1 MKKFL
6 MMIATVAFV
15 ACAPVTDSYDGEISS
30 VVEDA
35 VVERV
40 NWIGEVVGGII
51 VEEIEKGGMVK
62 DVLDLLDKMICE

>member
-1 MKKFL
+1 
-6 MMIATVAFV
+6 MIITITAFV
-15 ACAPVTDSYDGEISS
+15 ACAPVTDSYDGKIPS

-51 VEEIEKGGMVK
+51 VEEIEKDGMVK

>member
-6 MMIATVAFV
+6 IMVATVALV
-15 ACAPVTDSYDGEISS
+15 ACAPVTDSYDGKIPS

-40 NWIGEVVGGII
+40 NWIGEIVGGII
-51 VEEIEKGGMVK
+51 VEEIEKDGMVK
-62 DVLDLLDKMICE
+62 EVLDLDYEMMF

>member
-1 MKKFL
+1 MV
-6 MMIATVAFV
+6 ATVALV
-15 ACAPVTDSYDGEISS
+15 ACAPVTDSCDGKIPS

-62 DVLDLLDKMICE
+62 DVLDLLDKMMF

>member
-1 MKKFL
+1 
-6 MMIATVAFV
+6 MMIATVAIV
-15 ACAPVTDSYDGEISS
+15 ACTPITDSYDGKIPS

-62 DVLDLLDKMICE
+62 DVLDLLDKMMF

>member
-6 MMIATVAFV
+6 IMVATVALV

-51 VEEIEKGGMVK
+51 VEEIEKDGMVK
-62 DVLDLLDKMICE
+62 EVLDLLDKMMF

>member
-1 MKKFL
+1 

-15 ACAPVTDSYDGEISS
+15 ACTPITDSYDGKIPS

-51 VEEIEKGGMVK
+51 VEEIEKDGMVK
-62 DVLDLLDKMICE
+62 EVLDLVDEMMF

>member
-1 MKKFL
+1 

-15 ACAPVTDSYDGEISS
+15 ACAPITDSYDGEIPS

-62 DVLDLLDKMICE
+62 EVLDLLDKMMF

>member
-6 MMIATVAFV
+6 MMIAIVAFV

-51 VEEIEKGGMVK
+51 VEEIEKDGMVK
-62 DVLDLLDKMICE
+62 DVLDLVYEMMFE